1 MRSVIGIT
9 CSLTVTN
16 IEGTMHFLERNQIA
30 RDYAR
35 VIEYV
40 GGTPLLLPHV
50 ENSDCIDHYLRLL
63 DGLLLS
69 GGGDIDPLLFGREP
83 HQKIGNVDR
92 VRDEMELHLTQKAL
106 HQNLPI
112 FATCRGM
119 QVLSV
124 AAGGT
129 IYQDIASDMPQ
140 PTLCHLQKG
149 PGWYASHT
157 IDILHGSRL
166 QQIVGST
173 STRVNSFHHQAVRD
187 VGDGF
192 VATAHSKDGVI
203 EAIENPTH
211 SFALGVE
218 CHPELMW
225 ERHPDALNLFTAFVK
240 ACQ

>member
-1 MRSVIGIT
+1 MRAVIGIT

-16 IEGTMHFLERNQIA
+16 IEGTVHFLERNQIA

-35 VIEYV
+35 AIENV
-40 GGTPLLLPHV
+40 GGTPVLLPHV
-50 ENSDCIDHYLRLL
+50 EDLDCIDHFLGLL

-69 GGGDIDPLLFGREP
+69 GGGDIDPLLFGQEP

-92 VRDEMELHLTQKAL
+92 VRDEMELQLTQKAL
-106 HQNLPI
+106 TQNLPI

-119 QVLSV
+119 QVLNV

-129 IYQDIASDMPQ
+129 ICQDIASEMPQ
-140 PTLCHLQKG
+140 PTLCHMQKS

-187 VGDGF
+187 MGDGF

-203 EAIENPTH
+203 EAIEKPTH
-211 SFALGVE
+211 PFALGGE

-225 ERHPDALNLFTAFVK
+225 ERHADALNLFKAFVK
-240 ACQ
+240 AGR

>member
-16 IEGTMHFLERNQIA
+16 IEGTIHFLERNQIA
-30 RDYAR
+30 CDYAR

-40 GGTPLLLPHV
+40 GGTPVLLPHV
-50 ENSDCIDHYLRLL
+50 ENVDCIDHYLGLL

-69 GGGDIDPLLFGREP
+69 GGGDIDPLLFGQEP
-83 HQKIGNVDR
+83 HQNIGNIDR
-92 VRDEMELHLTQKAL
+92 VRDEMELQLTQKAL
-106 HQNLPI
+106 TQTLPI

-119 QVLSV
+119 QVLNV

-129 IYQDIASDMPQ
+129 ICQDIASEMHQ
-140 PTLCHLQKG
+140 PTLCHMQKS
-149 PGWYASHT
+149 PGWHASHT

-187 VGDGF
+187 MGDGF

-203 EAIENPTH
+203 EAIEKPTH
-211 SFALGVE
+211 PFALGVE

-225 ERHPDALNLFTAFVK
+225 ERHADALNLFKAFVK
-240 ACQ
+240 SCR